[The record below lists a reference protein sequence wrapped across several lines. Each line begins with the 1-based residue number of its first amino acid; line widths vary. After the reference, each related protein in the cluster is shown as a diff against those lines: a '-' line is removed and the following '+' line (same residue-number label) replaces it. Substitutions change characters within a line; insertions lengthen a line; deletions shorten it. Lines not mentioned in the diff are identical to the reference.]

1 MADTPNH
8 DVNNSLATCH
18 TPVGNSIQQ
27 ARQVLYGHTSQYN
40 VPCNTPAV
48 VASNVQQKL
57 SFSDQPSPLDP
68 RQMTNLEA
76 VLNDIYSKLQNID
89 TLPNL
94 LQSLPSIDARL
105 GGIENRF
112 SRMENEIV
120 QMRNDVNRLEN
131 RVKGT
136 ECNNSELNE
145 RLNYIEMERDHIKQ
159 ENYDLRERV
168 VEMQARSMR
177 ENLLFGGIAEDTCEK
192 EDRDNIQTEKVLQN
206 FIKEKL
212 NIPDNIKFH
221 VVHRLRPRQDG
232 KPRTIVAK
240 FERRKDRDRVLK
252 AARDNLKDTQYSIYE
267 QFPNEIMERRNIL
280 WPIFKREQRAGR
292 RVRFKE
298 DKLYVDGRRIFPQDV
313 TNQNNRQN
321 YSAPNKQMDRNDQQ
335 DPPFLLKHFGPPT
348 GVNQQPIELIKSYD
362 ICVFCESKTDDLD
375 ILNVPKGYEYF
386 SKNRKKFDRKSGGI
400 VVVFKNLLKSH
411 LSFLS
416 SDSEYVLWLK
426 FNLRHEPNFLLGCV
440 YIPPE
445 NSRYSSVEA
454 FDEVEN
460 ELIFFQEENIHTI
473 LIGDFNARCGTGRD
487 FIFPNDDLAQIL
499 NFDGADVIDNYFH
512 SFQKLILCDIP
523 LDRANEDK
531 GRCNTFGS
539 KLLSFCKNN
548 NMFICNGR
556 VGSDKGVGRVT
567 SSQTS
572 LIDYCIVS
580 PDLFPLL
587 SEFEVIDFDPLYSD
601 VHCRLHVIF
610 STGVT
615 TDLHNNDS
623 TPNTVNIPVRWNNEM
638 KDQFVNMVEDKLST
652 EDLFNKL
659 VTLNVESD
667 TFQSD
672 IDNFVDFF
680 NSIFIDSA
688 HNCFGDKVVRYNQP
702 NRQNKVFQPWF
713 DKIVIKRDLN
723 FTSQRE
729 NIISLKQTNPEL
741 I

>member
-1 MADTPNH
+1 MNAF
-8 DVNNSLATCH
+8 L
-18 TPVGNSIQQ
+18 
-27 ARQVLYGHTSQYN
+27 
-40 VPCNTPAV
+40 
-48 VASNVQQKL
+48 
-57 SFSDQPSPLDP
+57 
-68 RQMTNLEA
+68 
-76 VLNDIYSKLQNID
+76 
-89 TLPNL
+89 
-94 LQSLPSIDARL
+94 LPS
-105 GGIENRF
+105 
-112 SRMENEIV
+112 
-120 QMRNDVNRLEN
+120 
-131 RVKGT
+131 
-136 ECNNSELNE
+136 
-145 RLNYIEMERDHIKQ
+145 
-159 ENYDLRERV
+159 
-168 VEMQARSMR
+168 
-177 ENLLFGGIAEDTCEK
+177 
-192 EDRDNIQTEKVLQN
+192 VLHKYKHG
-206 FIKEKL
+206 FVICYY
-212 NIPDNIKFH
+212 IPDNIKFH
-221 VVHRLRPRQDG
+221 VVHRLRPQQDG
-232 KPRTIVAK
+232 KPRTIVAT

-298 DKLYVDGRRIFPQDV
+298 DKLYVTD
-313 TNQNNRQN
+313 
-321 YSAPNKQMDRNDQQ
+321 
-335 DPPFLLKHFGPPT
+335 
-348 GVNQQPIELIKSYD
+348 ELIKSYD

-386 SKNRKKFDRKSGGI
+386 SKNRQKFDRKSGGI

-512 SFQKLILCDIP
+512 SFQKLILYDIP
-523 LDRANEDK
+523 LDRANEDT

-638 KDQFVNMVEDKLST
+638 KDQFVNMVEDKIST
-652 EDLFNKL
+652 EDLFKKL

-667 TFQSD
+667 TFQPD

-688 HNCFGDKVVRYNQP
+688 HNCF
-702 NRQNKVFQPWF
+702 W
-713 DKIVIKRDLN
+713 
-723 FTSQRE
+723 
-729 NIISLKQTNPEL
+729 
-741 I
+741 